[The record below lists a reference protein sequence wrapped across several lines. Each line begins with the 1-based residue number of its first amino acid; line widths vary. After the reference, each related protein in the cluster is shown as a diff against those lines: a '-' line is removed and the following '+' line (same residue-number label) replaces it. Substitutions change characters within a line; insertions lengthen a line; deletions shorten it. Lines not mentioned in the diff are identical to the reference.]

1 MRAYV
6 DAGLQDASGAASS
19 GLEELQ
25 TSFLVEGSLGRA
37 AVDGDSP
44 VDERNGAPE
53 ADPKY
58 HGARETLWEVGGTTL
73 QG

>member
-44 VDERNGAPE
+44 VDERDGAPE

>member
-1 MRAYV
+1 MRACV
-6 DAGLQDASGAASS
+6 VAGLQDVSGAASL

-25 TSFLVEGSLGRA
+25 TSFLAEGSLGRA
-37 AVDGDSP
+37 AEDGDSP
-44 VDERNGAPE
+44 VGERNETPE

>member
-73 QG
+73 QR

>member
-37 AVDGDSP
+37 ALDGDSP